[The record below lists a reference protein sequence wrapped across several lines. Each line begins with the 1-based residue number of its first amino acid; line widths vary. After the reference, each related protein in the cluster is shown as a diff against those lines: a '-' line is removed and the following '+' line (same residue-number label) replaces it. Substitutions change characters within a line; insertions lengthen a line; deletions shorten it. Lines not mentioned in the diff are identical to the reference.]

1 MSDNTPAVHFERRGT
16 TAVITL
22 DSPAERNALTA
33 PVKDGL
39 AQAVARVK
47 ADSGIRAVVITG
59 ANGAFCAGGD
69 LRGIAAAGKLE
80 SDGLRSRMQAA
91 HAIFRDLLSLDRP
104 VIAAVDGTAY
114 GAGFSL
120 ALAADFVLVTPRA
133 RFCMVF
139 MRIGLV
145 PDCGAT
151 YTLPRMVGAQRAREL
166 FLSAREVGA
175 QEALALG
182 IAMEQHEPGAL
193 MPRALALA
201 ESFAGA
207 SPLAVGLVK
216 RFALDAGAMEA
227 AFEAEA
233 NAQALC
239 FQTTPHREAIQRF
252 FDKQPL
258 VFQWPPHP
266 HLHPTKQSFAGTP
279 SPLPQAGEG
288 ARQGET
294 K

>member
-1 MSDNTPAVHFERRGT
+1 MSGTFTTVRFERQGT
-16 TAVITL
+16 TAVVTL

-33 PVKDGL
+33 PVRAGL

-47 ADSGIRAVVITG
+47 ADSSIRAVVITG

-80 SDGLRSRMQAA
+80 SDGLRTRMQAT
-91 HAIFRDLLSLDRP
+91 HAIFRDLLNLDRP
-104 VIAAVDGTAY
+104 VIAAVDGAAY

-120 ALAADFVLVTPRA
+120 ALAADFVLDTPRA

-182 IAMEQHEPGAL
+182 IAMEQHESGAL

-201 ESFAGA
+201 ESFADA
-207 SPLAVGLVK
+207 SPLAVGFVK

-239 FQTTPHREAIQRF
+239 FQTTPHREAVQRF

-258 VFQWPPHP
+258 AFQWPDHP
-266 HLHPTKQSFAGTP
+266 HP

>member
-1 MSDNTPAVHFERRGT
+1 MNDDNTAVRFERQDS

-22 DSPAERNALTA
+22 DSPAERNALTG
-33 PVKDGL
+33 PVKEGL
-39 AQAVARVK
+39 VQVIARVK
-47 ADSGIRAVVITG
+47 ADSSIRAVVITG

-69 LRGIAAAGKLE
+69 LRAIASAGQLE
-80 SDGLRSRMQAA
+80 SEGMRARMQATN
-91 HAIFRDLLSLDRP
+91 AIYRDLLTLDRP
-104 VIAAVDGTAY
+104 VIAAVDGAAY

-120 ALAADFVLVTPRA
+120 ALAADLVLVTPRA

-151 YTLPRMVGAQRAREL
+151 YTLPRRVGAQRAHEL

-175 QEALALG
+175 AEAVALG
-182 IAMEQHEPGAL
+182 IAMEQHEPAAL

-201 ESFAGA
+201 ESFANA
-207 SPLAVGLVK
+207 SPLAVSLVK
-216 RFALDAGAMEA
+216 RFTLDAGAMEG

-239 FQTTPHREAIQRF
+239 FQTTPHREAVQRF
-252 FDKQPL
+252 FDKKAL
-258 VFQWPPHP
+258 AFQWPG
-266 HLHPTKQSFAGTP
+266 QP
-279 SPLPQAGEG
+279 SPQPSSASGRG
-288 ARQGET
+288 SNTGET
-294 K
+294 E

>member
-1 MSDNTPAVHFERRGT
+1 MSENPVRLERRDT
-16 TAVITL
+16 TAVVTL
-22 DSPAERNALTA
+22 DSPAARNALIPA
-33 PVKDGL
+33 VKDGL
-39 AQAVARVK
+39 ADAIARIR
-47 ADSGIRAVVITG
+47 ADSGVRAVVITG

-80 SDGLRSRMQAA
+80 ADAMRARMRATNE
-91 HAIFRDLLSLDRP
+91 IFRDLLSLDRP
-104 VIAAVDGTAY
+104 VIAAVDGAAY

-151 YTLPRMVGAQRAREL
+151 YTLPRIVGAQRAREL

-175 QEALALG
+175 QEAVSLG
-182 IAMEQHEPGAL
+182 IAMEQHEPTAL
-193 MPRALALA
+193 LPRALALA
-201 ESFAGA
+201 ESFADA
-207 SPLAVGLVK
+207 SPLPVSLVK
-216 RFALDAGAMEA
+216 RFTLDPGAMEA

-239 FQTTPHREAIQRF
+239 FQTTPHREAVQRF
-252 FDKQPL
+252 LDKQPL
-258 VFQWPPHP
+258 AFQWPMN
-266 HLHPTKQSFAGTP
+266 KEQ
-279 SPLPQAGEG
+279 
-288 ARQGET
+288 
-294 K
+294 

>member
-1 MSDNTPAVHFERRGT
+1 MSDNTPAVRFERQGT
-16 TAVITL
+16 TAVVTL
-22 DSPAERNALTA
+22 DSPAARNAMIQ

-39 AQAVARVK
+39 IDAIARVK
-47 ADSGIRAVVITG
+47 SDSAVRAVVITG
-59 ANGAFCAGGD
+59 ANGAFCSGGD

-80 SDGLRSRMQAA
+80 SDGMRSRMQSA
-91 HAIFRDLLSLDRP
+91 HSIFRELLTLDRP
-104 VIAAVDGTAY
+104 VIAAVDGAAY

-139 MRIGLV
+139 MRMGLV

-151 YTLPRMVGAQRAREL
+151 YTLPRIVGAQRAREL

-175 QEALALG
+175 QEALSLG
-182 IAMEQHEPGAL
+182 IAMEQHETDAL

-201 ESFAGA
+201 ESFGGA
-207 SPLAVGLVK
+207 SPLAVSLVK
-216 RFALDAGAMEA
+216 RFTLDAGAMEA
-227 AFEAEA
+227 ALDAEA

-239 FQTTPHREAIQRF
+239 FQTTAHREAVQRF

-258 VFQWPPHP
+258 AFQWP
-266 HLHPTKQSFAGTP
+266 TK
-279 SPLPQAGEG
+279 E
-288 ARQGET
+288 QGET